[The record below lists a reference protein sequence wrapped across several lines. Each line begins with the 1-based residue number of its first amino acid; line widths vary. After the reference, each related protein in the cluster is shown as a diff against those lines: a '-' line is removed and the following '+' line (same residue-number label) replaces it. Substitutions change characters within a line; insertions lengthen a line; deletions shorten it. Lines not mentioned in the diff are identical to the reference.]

1 MGLSVVVNDAN
12 FKQEV
17 LDSKVP
23 VLVDFWAEWCG
34 PCRQVGPVLDELAQ
48 EFNGKVKVT
57 KLNIDESQ
65 QTVGQFRI
73 RSIPTLLFFKDGNVV
88 KQLIGAYPK
97 ARLKTEL
104 EDVLKA

>member
-17 LDSKVP
+17 LYSKVP
-23 VLVDFWAEWCG
+23 GLVDFWAEWCG

-104 EDVLKA
+104 EEVLKG

>member
-73 RSIPTLLFFKDGNVV
+73 RSIRTLLFFKDGNVV

-104 EDVLKA
+104 EEVLKG

>member
-104 EDVLKA
+104 EEVLKG